1 MQQQEAQLEQ
11 NLIDQLTTGESQW
24 TFRDDLKT
32 EDDLWNNFFTILEHN
47 NRQVLDD
54 VPLTDNEKASI
65 KAKINHS
72 TFFRAAQDFT
82 GANGQYRI
90 QIPRDDTTVGTI
102 SLLVIDHTNIAGGT
116 SVYEVVHQIQ
126 MKRRQDMDND
136 RRGDVTLLI
145 NGLPVIHIEL
155 KAPGVSYL
163 QAFNQIQKYITEQKF
178 TGIFSN
184 VQMFVVT
191 NGTDTKYIAADQH
204 LREKFLSGWVDKDNR
219 PVTDCIEFAKDVLS
233 IPAAHHMV
241 ADYSVLDSKQK
252 HIILLRPYQ
261 IHAIEAIFEASKNN
275 QSGFIWHTT
284 GSGKTL
290 TSYRVAHNLL
300 SIPSLDKVIFL
311 IDRKDLDSQTTQ
323 AFQAYANND
332 SIDVNE
338 TESTYELGKKLV
350 DGNRTVLVTTR
361 QKLHTLFSW
370 QENARD
376 EDKFKAIKNL
386 KVAFIV
392 DECHRT
398 ISSEKKNEIDKFFH
412 IKPLWYGFTGTP
424 IFAQNKKQ
432 EHGNAAQT
440 TEQQYG
446 PCLHSYTIK
455 DAIRDHAVLG
465 FQINEMNNIFQE
477 VDDES
482 KTDYLNAQY
491 VSKPHM
497 EAVAENVIDSC
508 YRALGLYNINNRGY
522 SYSAIFTTS
531 PANRR
536 PIEQAQRYYKLFKA
550 IKEGKS
556 DIKIPNRIKQILP
569 DFPKFAITFSLSQ
582 NEQTSIKDQ
591 QFMKMALAD
600 YNKEYGTSYSL
611 DEINAYN
618 KNINDRLA
626 RKNDTFKAQSERLDF
641 VIVVD
646 RLLTGFD
653 SQYLSTLFVDRPPM
667 KPQDLIQ
674 AFSRTNRI
682 FDKDKKYGNII
693 TYQYPKTY
701 NTAIDDA
708 LKLYSQG
715 GIGDVIAPTWEQTK
729 EKYDVAYHNVKSYLA
744 QDELES
750 LADESTSD
758 EEKQKFIRT
767 FQHFD
772 KEYSDLQTYD
782 EFDQLSEE
790 NGDYPANEL
799 MEQMQGVYEV
809 VFDQLKKDKPDNDP
823 EEPVD
828 MDYRLA
834 SVINKSINYQYILG
848 LIQAYVPEEGA
859 EQAAAGER
867 EAEEIENHI
876 ADLRKTNQP
885 LADIISK
892 LWDQIKQDPSQY
904 AGQQVDQLLDKMVQ
918 HAYDEELAA
927 FAEKYQLQLTEL
939 KFVIRHYDVHAESH
953 SGVNTLLS
961 RDAYNNFKAANPDS
975 ELKNMMAWKRTVR
988 PALHDFYMNRIAPLL
1003 EK

>member
-1 MQQQEAQLEQ
+1 
-11 NLIDQLTTGESQW
+11 
-24 TFRDDLKT
+24 
-32 EDDLWNNFFTILEHN
+32 
-47 NRQVLDD
+47 
-54 VPLTDNEKASI
+54 
-65 KAKINHS
+65 
-72 TFFRAAQDFT
+72 
-82 GANGQYRI
+82 
-90 QIPRDDTTVGTI
+90 
-102 SLLVIDHTNIAGGT
+102 
-116 SVYEVVHQIQ
+116 
-126 MKRRQDMDND
+126 
-136 RRGDVTLLI
+136 
-145 NGLPVIHIEL
+145 
-155 KAPGVSYL
+155 
-163 QAFNQIQKYITEQKF
+163 
-178 TGIFSN
+178 
-184 VQMFVVT
+184 
-191 NGTDTKYIAADQH
+191 
-204 LREKFLSGWVDKDNR
+204 
-219 PVTDCIEFAKDVLS
+219 
-233 IPAAHHMV
+233 
-241 ADYSVLDSKQK
+241 
-252 HIILLRPYQ
+252 
-261 IHAIEAIFEASKNN
+261 
-275 QSGFIWHTT
+275 
-284 GSGKTL
+284 
-290 TSYRVAHNLL
+290 
-300 SIPSLDKVIFL
+300 
-311 IDRKDLDSQTTQ
+311 
-323 AFQAYANND
+323 
-332 SIDVNE
+332 
-338 TESTYELGKKLV
+338 
-350 DGNRTVLVTTR
+350 
-361 QKLHTLFSW
+361 
-370 QENARD
+370 
-376 EDKFKAIKNL
+376 
-386 KVAFIV
+386 
-392 DECHRT
+392 
-398 ISSEKKNEIDKFFH
+398 
-412 IKPLWYGFTGTP
+412 
-424 IFAQNKKQ
+424 
-432 EHGNAAQT
+432 
-440 TEQQYG
+440 
-446 PCLHSYTIK
+446 
-455 DAIRDHAVLG
+455 
-465 FQINEMNNIFQE
+465 
-477 VDDES
+477 
-482 KTDYLNAQY
+482 
-491 VSKPHM
+491 
-497 EAVAENVIDSC
+497 
-508 YRALGLYNINNRGY
+508 
-522 SYSAIFTTS
+522 
-531 PANRR
+531 
-536 PIEQAQRYYKLFKA
+536 
-550 IKEGKS
+550 
-556 DIKIPNRIKQILP
+556 
-569 DFPKFAITFSLSQ
+569 
-582 NEQTSIKDQ
+582 
-591 QFMKMALAD
+591 MKMALAD

-961 RDAYNNFKAANPDS
+961 RDAYNNFKEANPDS
-975 ELKNMMAWKRTVR
+975 ELRNMMAWKRTVR
-988 PALHDFYMNRIAPLL
+988 PALHDFYVNRIAPLL